1 MDYNFLHKDL
11 IEKYNVPGPRYTSYP
26 TVPEWSDDID
36 GEIYASQ
43 LRAFANSDKGL
54 SLYIHIPFCESMCYY
69 CACMVQVRK
78 QRPEF
83 GDEYLDY
90 LFKEMDMLLSET
102 GTQKS
107 IHQLHLG
114 GGTPTFLS
122 EEQLQRLMDKIT
134 SVFHLPENAEIAI
147 ELDPRTVDVP
157 KLAFLRNLGFNRVSM
172 GVQDFDPEVQKS
184 INRIQSFE
192 SVKELTEACRALAYE
207 SVNYDLIYGLPKQSL
222 ESFAKTIAMVKEL
235 RPDRIAL
242 YSFAFLPW
250 MAKHRLIEESSLPET
265 NEKLDI
271 FLQARNTFLEVG
283 YSAIGMDHFALEE
296 DQMTKA
302 YNAGVLH
309 RNFMGYTLQHT
320 TNFIGLGVSSIGFV
334 NESYIQNTK
343 QLKRY
348 YQMLDAGKFPVERG
362 KLLDRDD
369 QIRRWL
375 IQSIMCRFVIDK
387 QEFQEVFQEDFDTYF
402 AAELNHIVLCR
413 DEALL
418 KETPLGWEVSE
429 LGKLFVRNICMGF
442 DWYLCQ
448 QDGHRRFS
456 KTI

>member
-26 TVPEWSDDID
+26 TVPEWSDEIN
-36 GEIYASQ
+36 GEIYGRQ
-43 LRAFANSDKGL
+43 LKAFGQSKKGL

-83 GDEYLDY
+83 GDEYLNY
-90 LFKEMDMLLSET
+90 LFKEMDMLVAET
-102 GTQKS
+102 GLHKS

-122 EEQLQRLMDKIT
+122 EIQLQRLMDKIR
-134 SVFHLPENAEIAI
+134 SVFHIPDDAEMAI

-157 KLAFLRNLGFNRVSM
+157 KLGFLRNLGFNRVSM
-172 GVQDFDPEVQKS
+172 GVQDFDAEVQKS

-192 SVKELTEACRALAYE
+192 SVKTLTDACRDLGYE
-207 SVNYDLIYGLPKQSL
+207 SINYDLIYGLPKQDL
-222 ESFAKTIAMVKEL
+222 KSFAKTIEQVKLL

-271 FLQARNTFLEVG
+271 FLQARNTFLEAG
-283 YSAIGMDHFALEE
+283 YSAIGMDHFALKE

-302 YNAGVLH
+302 YDKGVLH

-320 TNFIGLGVSSIGFV
+320 EDFIGLGVSSIGFV
-334 NESYIQNTK
+334 NESYVQNTK

-348 YQMLDAGKFPVERG
+348 YQLLDAGKFPVERA
-362 KLLDRDD
+362 KLLHEDD
-369 QIRRWL
+369 CIRRWL
-375 IQSIMCRFVIDK
+375 IQSIMCRFQINKTEFK
-387 QEFQEVFQEDFDTYF
+387 QAFGKDFDEYF
-402 AAELNHIVLCR
+402 SSELKHVDACCK
-413 DEALL
+413 EALL
-418 KETPLGWEVSE
+418 KETTEGWEVSE

-442 DWYLCQ
+442 DWYLCREE
-448 QDGHRRFS
+448 GHRRFS